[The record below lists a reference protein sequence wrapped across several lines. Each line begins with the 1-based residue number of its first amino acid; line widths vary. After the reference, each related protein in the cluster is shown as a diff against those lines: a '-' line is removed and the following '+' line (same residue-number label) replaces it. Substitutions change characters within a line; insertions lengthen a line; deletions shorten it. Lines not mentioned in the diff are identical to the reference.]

1 MVDDDVARIADRY
14 ADARPGDLRSP
25 LRFLLWLV
33 AGQKRRVLRAATVGS
48 VWMVALAAP
57 PYLLSKAIDEGL
69 RPGNT
74 GALAGWVLALVAVCT
89 ANAAVGGLR
98 HGTMTKIRTYSAYQ
112 IGLSTVRHSTRLGAA
127 LSRKSSSG
135 EVVAIGLG
143 DVQAI
148 STALT
153 VTGPGVGSVVAY
165 AVVAALLFAIS
176 PLLAVVVSAGVPV
189 LAVTIGPVLHRT
201 HAAMAPYREQNRVL
215 INRLIDLVTGLRVL
229 GGLGGKQVYLER
241 YREDS
246 QALVGEGYRVGA
258 ATSWTGALASGLP
271 TLFLAAVTWLAARM
285 AAEGSITVG
294 QLVAVYGYAAMLVV
308 PVSFSIEG
316 AQQLT
321 AATVAARRVI
331 RFLALEPDHGDG
343 ACGPGPGPD
352 TDADTNP
359 GVGVGVGVGVG
370 AGAGVLRD
378 PLSGVEIPPGAFV
391 ALTGREPADCAAV
404 LERLA
409 RFTASDATW
418 GGTRLD
424 EVALPR
430 IRSRILLAENDA
442 ALFAGTV
449 REAVAGRHEAQ
460 EPDLGDAVRAAV
472 ATDIVDALADG
483 LDALLDSQAR
493 NLSGGQRQRLRLA
506 RALYAQPEVLLMTE
520 PTSAVDAHT
529 EATMAARLQETR
541 RGLTTLVTTSSPLIL
556 GRADLVLLLIEGRVA
571 ASGTHEEL
579 WRSDPAYRGVVSRS
593 AATPDDREA
602 AQ

>member
-1 MVDDDVARIADRY
+1 MAGDDAARIADRY

-33 AGQKRRVLRAATVGS
+33 AGQKRRVLRASVVGS
-48 VWMVALAAP
+48 AWMVGLAAP

-69 RPGNT
+69 RSRNT
-74 GALAGWVLALVAVCT
+74 GALVEWVLALVAACT
-89 ANAAVGGLR
+89 ANAALGGVR
-98 HGTMTKIRTYSAYQ
+98 HATMTKIRTYSAYQ

-127 LSRKSSSG
+127 LGRKSSSG

-143 DVQAI
+143 DVQSI

-165 AVVAALLFAIS
+165 AVVAVLLFAIS

-201 HAAMAPYREQNRVL
+201 HGAMTPYREQNRVL
-215 INRLIDLVTGLRVL
+215 FNRLIDMVTGLRVL
-229 GGLGGKQVYLER
+229 GGLGGKQTYLER

-246 QALVGEGYRVGA
+246 QALVGQGYRVGA
-258 ATSWTGALASGLP
+258 ASSWTGALGSGLP

-294 QLVAVYGYAAMLVV
+294 QLIAVYGYVAMLVV
-308 PVSFSIEG
+308 PVSFFIEG

-331 RFLALEPDHGDG
+331 RFLSLEPDRGGEGVRDL
-343 ACGPGPGPD
+343 PPD
-352 TDADTNP
+352 P
-359 GVGVGVGVGVG
+359 GV
-370 AGAGVLRD
+370 LCD
-378 PLSGVEIPPGAFV
+378 PLSGAEIPPGAFV
-391 ALTGREPADCAAV
+391 AFAGRRTADCVAV

-409 RFTASDATW
+409 CFTASDATW
-418 GGTRLD
+418 GGVRLD

-449 REAVAGRHEAQ
+449 REAVAGRHEAR
-460 EPDLGDAVRAAV
+460 EPDLGAAVRAA
-472 ATDIVDALADG
+472 AASDIVDALPGG
-483 LDALLDSQAR
+483 LDASLDSQAR

-529 EATMAARLQETR
+529 EAAMAARLREAR
-541 RGLTTLVTTSSPLIL
+541 RGLTTVVTTSSPLVL
-556 GRADLVLLLIEGRVA
+556 GRADLVLHLIDGRVA
-571 ASGTHEEL
+571 AAGTHEEL
-579 WRSDPAYRGVVSRS
+579 WRSDPAYRAVVSRS
-593 AATPDDREA
+593 TATQDEQEA
-602 AQ
+602 AL

>member
-1 MVDDDVARIADRY
+1 MADHDAARIADRY
-14 ADARPGDLRSP
+14 ADPLPGDLRSP
-25 LRFLLWLV
+25 LRFLLWLI
-33 AGQKRRVLRAATVGS
+33 AGQKWRVLRASLVGS
-48 VWMVALAAP
+48 AWMVGLAAP

-69 RPGNT
+69 RSGST
-74 GALAGWVLALVAVCT
+74 GALVGWVLALVAVCV

-98 HGTMTKIRTYSAYQ
+98 HGTMTKIRTYSGYQ
-112 IGLSTVRHSTRLGAA
+112 IGLSTVRHATRLGAA
-127 LSRKSSSG
+127 LGRRSSSG

-165 AVVAALLFAIS
+165 VVVAVLLFAIS

-201 HAAMAPYREQNRVL
+201 HGALTPYREQNRVL
-215 INRLIDLVTGLRVL
+215 INRLIDIVTGLRVL
-229 GGLGGKQVYLER
+229 GGLGGKQSYLGR

-246 QALVGEGYRVGA
+246 QALVRQGYRVGA
-258 ATSWTGALASGLP
+258 ASSWTGALGSGLP
-271 TLFLAAVTWLAARM
+271 TLFLAAVTWIAARM

-294 QLVAVYGYAAMLVV
+294 QLIAVYGYVAMLVV
-308 PVSFSIEG
+308 PVSFFIEG

-331 RFLALEPDHGDG
+331 RFLALEPDHSEGVRDL
-343 ACGPGPGPD
+343 GPD
-352 TDADTNP
+352 P
-359 GVGVGVGVGVG
+359 GV
-370 AGAGVLRD
+370 LHD
-378 PLSGVEIPPGAFV
+378 PVSGVEIPPGVFV
-391 ALTGREPADCAAV
+391 ALASAEPADCAGV
-404 LERLA
+404 LDRFA
-409 RFTASDATW
+409 RFTPSDGLW
-418 GGTRLD
+418 GRVRLD
-424 EVALPR
+424 EVALSQ

-449 REAVAGRHEAQ
+449 REAVAGRREAR
-460 EPDLGDAVRAAV
+460 EPALGDAVRAAV
-472 ATDIVDALADG
+472 ASDIVDALSEG
-483 LDALLDSQAR
+483 LDSALDSQAR

-529 EATMAARLQETR
+529 EATMAARLREAR
-541 RGLTTLVTTSSPLIL
+541 RGLTTVVTTSSPPMLDK
-556 GRADLVLLLIEGRVA
+556 ADLVLHLVEGRVA
-571 ASGTHEEL
+571 ASGTHQEL
-579 WRSDPAYRGVVSRS
+579 WRSDPAYRAVVSRTT
-593 AATPDDREA
+593 ATRDQKA

>member
-1 MVDDDVARIADRY
+1 MADRDAARIAGRY
-14 ADARPGDLRSP
+14 ADARPGNLRSP
-25 LRFLLWLV
+25 LRFLLWLI
-33 AGQKRRVLRAATVGS
+33 AGQKWRVLRASLVGS
-48 VWMVALAAP
+48 AWMVGLAGP

-69 RPGNT
+69 RSGNT
-74 GALAGWVLALVAVCT
+74 GALVGWVLALVAVCV

-127 LSRKSSSG
+127 LGRKSSSG

-143 DVQAI
+143 DVQDI

-165 AVVAALLFAIS
+165 VVVAGLLFAIS

-201 HAAMAPYREQNRVL
+201 HGAMTPYREQNRVL
-215 INRLIDLVTGLRVL
+215 INRLIDIVTGLRVL
-229 GGLGGKQVYLER
+229 SGLGGKQTYLGR

-246 QALVGEGYRVGA
+246 QALVSQGYRVGA
-258 ATSWTGALASGLP
+258 ASSWTGALGSGLP
-271 TLFLAAVTWLAARM
+271 TLFLAAVTWIAARM
-285 AAEGSITVG
+285 AAEGLITVG
-294 QLVAVYGYAAMLVV
+294 QLIAVYGYVAMLVV
-308 PVSFSIEG
+308 PVSSFIEG

-331 RFLALEPDHGDG
+331 RFLALEPDHSEGVREL
-343 ACGPGPGPD
+343 GPEPE
-352 TDADTNP
+352 
-359 GVGVGVGVGVG
+359 
-370 AGAGVLRD
+370 VLHD
-378 PLSGVEIPPGAFV
+378 PVSGVEIPPGVFV
-391 ALTGREPADCAAV
+391 ALAGAESADCAGV

-418 GGTRLD
+418 GAVRLD
-424 EVALPR
+424 EVALAQ

-449 REAVAGRHEAQ
+449 REAVAGRREAR
-460 EPDLGDAVRAAV
+460 EPALGNAVRAAV
-472 ATDIVDALADG
+472 ASDIVDALPDG
-483 LDALLDSQAR
+483 LDSALDSQAR

-529 EATMAARLQETR
+529 EATMAARLREAR
-541 RGLTTLVTTSSPLIL
+541 RGLTTVVTTSSPLVL
-556 GRADLVLLLIEGRVA
+556 DKADLVLHLVEGRVA
-571 ASGTHEEL
+571 ASGTHQEL
-579 WRSDPAYRGVVSRS
+579 WRSDPTYRAVVSRTT
-593 AATPDDREA
+593 ATRDQEA